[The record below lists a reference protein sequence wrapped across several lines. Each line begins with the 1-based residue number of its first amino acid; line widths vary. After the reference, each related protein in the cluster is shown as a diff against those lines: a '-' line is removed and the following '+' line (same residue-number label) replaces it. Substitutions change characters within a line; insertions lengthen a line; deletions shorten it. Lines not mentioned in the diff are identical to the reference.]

1 MKTAFLTILLTINA
15 ALLLAQSP
23 ANGTIW
29 YYNQKD
35 RVGKNG
41 KSFSYKIVGDTI
53 INQKTCKV
61 IKDGF
66 GCSALPTFGEILSY
80 EGKKVFWYD
89 RSLRTFKLLY
99 DFGANTGDVLQLGLQ
114 KGSSQLFNVRV
125 DSVKDIVI
133 GSEVF
138 RIQYLKLMGPLFDYV
153 FGGEAVERAGCTFNF
168 FPQLGAC
175 TPLQNGG
182 LRCYNEPNKAFFKIT
197 TDPCES
203 TPIKETDNIANY
215 NIQVYPNPSVFTLNL
230 RLEKEIT
237 DGYHVAVFSI
247 FGQSLFNKNYTFEKD
262 ISVDINAW
270 QTGLYTII
278 VSNKEGGRW
287 IGKFVKN

>member
-1 MKTAFLTILLTINA
+1 MKTTFLTILLMTIMT
-15 ALLLAQSP
+15 LLYAQSP
-23 ANGTIW
+23 PNGTIW
-29 YYNQKD
+29 HYNQKD
-35 RVGKNG
+35 KSGKNG

-66 GCSALPTFGEILSY
+66 GCSALPSFGEILSY

-99 DFGANTGDVLQLGLQ
+99 DFGANAGDVLQVGLQ
-114 KGSSQLFNVRV
+114 KGSMQLFNVRV

-133 GSEVF
+133 GSEAF
-138 RIQYLKLMGPLFDYV
+138 RIQYLKLVGPLFDYV
-153 FGGEAVERAGCTFNF
+153 FGGEAIERAGCAFNF

-175 TPLQNGG
+175 DPLQNGG

-197 TDPCES
+197 ADPCEATS
-203 TPIKETDNIANY
+203 IRETNYITDNTIA
-215 NIQVYPNPSVFTLNL
+215 IYPNPSVSTLNL
-230 RLEKEIT
+230 TLEKEIA
-237 DGYHVAVFSI
+237 DGYSI
-247 FGQSLFNKNYTFEKD
+247 VVYSILGQSMFTKNYTFEKD
-262 ISVDINAW
+262 ISIDINAW

-278 VSNKEGGRW
+278 VSNKKEGRW
-287 IGKFVKN
+287 IGKFAKL